1 MNWQELYNKKLTTAD
16 EAVKIIK
23 DGDDVEYTPFACGPH
38 ELDAALARRKDE
50 LKKIYLHYST
60 LMYVPEVFKVD
71 PLSEVFV
78 HSDGSYSAVTRKMK
92 ESGGN
97 IYAKPLLY
105 HETGLHYSKGLI
117 KDDVYFLTAAPMDK
131 FGFFNLG
138 PNCSDMMEIF
148 RAKGGKNKNLK
159 IIVEVNPLM
168 PVVQGDNSIHITDV
182 DLIVEEQE
190 PHPLVAIPAVNGDET
205 DEKIARLLMNE
216 MVDGACLQLG
226 IGGLPNMVGKMLAES
241 DFKNFGCHSEM
252 FVDAYMELFN
262 AGKLTNARKQIDVG
276 KSVFTFGLGSK
287 ELYEFMNNNPS
298 LRCMPVGY
306 TNDPNVIA
314 QNDRVYSICSC
325 INVDLFGNISSESV
339 GYKQISGTGGQLDY
353 HFASLKSNGG
363 KGFLCMHSSK
373 VKRDG
378 TRVSNIVPYF
388 EPGTQ
393 ISIPA
398 NMTNYVVTEYG
409 IANMKGLTTWER
421 VEELIRIAHPD
432 FKQDIADAAEKAG
445 LWKRSNKL

>member
-1 MNWQELYNKKLTTAD
+1 MTSREMLGYYLNKSYA
-16 EAVKIIK
+16 
-23 DGDDVEYTPFACGPH
+23 
-38 ELDAALARRKDE
+38 DAAAAKERGE
-50 LKKIYLHYST
+50 LICWSSSIAPNEFCEAMGIHVIY
-60 LMYVPEVFKVD
+60 PEN
-71 PLSEVFV
+71 
-78 HSDGSYSAVTRKMK
+78 HAAAV
-92 ESGGN
+92 
-97 IYAKPLLY
+97 A
-105 HETGLHYSKGLI
+105 
-117 KDDVYFLTAAPMDK
+117 
-131 FGFFNLG
+131 
-138 PNCSDMMEIF
+138 
-148 RAKGGKNKNLK
+148 AKGGALDLLEVAEKKGYSIDLCSYARINL
-159 IIVEVNPLM
+159 
-168 PVVQGDNSIHITDV
+168 
-182 DLIVEEQE
+182 
-190 PHPLVAIPAVNGDET
+190 
-205 DEKIARLLMNE
+205 
-216 MVDGACLQLG
+216 
-226 IGGLPNMVGKMLAES
+226 
-241 DFKNFGCHSEM
+241 
-252 FVDAYMELFN
+252 AYMDVQNCVAENIPLPDFVIVCNNICNTLLKWYENICTTLHIPMILIDVPFN
-262 AGKLTNARKQIDVG
+262 YEDEISERSLDYIADQFVNAIRQMEEITGKKFDARKQIDVG

-398 NMTNYVVTEYG
+398 NMTNYIVTEYG